1 MCLLFAAARAKI
13 LLKCDSEFTGR
24 NARMDYSVLDFGAL
38 GNGTDSDTAA
48 IQAAIDACASAG
60 GPSAAGLWYSA
71 PM

>member
-1 MCLLFAAARAKI
+1 
-13 LLKCDSEFTGR
+13 
-24 NARMDYSVLDFGAL
+24 MDYSVLDFGAL

-48 IQAAIDACASAG
+48 IQAAIDACAAGWSCPAG